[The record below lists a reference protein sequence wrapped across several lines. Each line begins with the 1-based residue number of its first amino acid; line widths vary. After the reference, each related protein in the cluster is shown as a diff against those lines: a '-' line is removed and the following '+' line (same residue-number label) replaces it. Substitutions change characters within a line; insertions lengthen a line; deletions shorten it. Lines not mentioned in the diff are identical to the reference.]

1 MKILLQSPGVYFV
14 FVVEAVLVAATV
26 WCRTVVTFQPTYVVS
41 NKDFNTE
48 KQFVQ

>member
-1 MKILLQSPGVYFV
+1 MKILFQSPGVYFV

-26 WCRTVVTFQPTYVVS
+26 WRRTVVTFQPTCAVS
-41 NKDFNTE
+41 NKNLNKE